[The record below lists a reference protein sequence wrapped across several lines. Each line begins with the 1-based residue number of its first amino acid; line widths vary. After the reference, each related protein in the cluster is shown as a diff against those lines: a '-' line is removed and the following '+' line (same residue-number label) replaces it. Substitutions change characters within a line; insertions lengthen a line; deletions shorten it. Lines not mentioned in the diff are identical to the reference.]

1 MTRTVSA
8 LAQMVA
14 ACNCERSV
22 SMEEIFFAGVKIE
35 QVELSTGVRIGL
47 PVRYYDWSA
56 IMAHFP
62 VPAAAVRKLLPTN
75 KLKPAQLVPGT
86 AILSLVAMEY
96 RQIADVDSYN
106 EFGIMVPVLYEPT
119 VNIPALPLLFP
130 HWFKRFGLYI
140 HHLPVT
146 TQAAYDFGVEIWGY
160 PKIVAEI
167 SFEDVGQLRRC
178 QLRAERKD
186 ILTLEVKNLVTRARP
201 MNFYSYTVKN
211 GQLLRT
217 LIQTQGQFGIAR
229 FRGGASYTLGDHPIA
244 EELRALGMGK
254 KAVECLWAPQV
265 QSMLHPAGE
274 RLPL

>member
-1 MTRTVSA
+1 
-8 LAQMVA
+8 
-14 ACNCERSV
+14 
-22 SMEEIFFAGVKIE
+22 MEKSFFAGVKIE
-35 QVELSTGVRIGL
+35 QIELSTGVRIGL

-62 VPAAAVRKLLPTN
+62 VPVSAVQKLLPTS
-75 KLKPAQLVPGT
+75 KLKPAQLLPGT
-86 AILSLVAMEY
+86 AILSMVAMEY
-96 RQIADVDSYN
+96 RQIADVAPYN
-106 EFGIMVPVLYEPT
+106 EFGIMAPVLYEPT
-119 VNIPALPLLFP
+119 VNIPGLPLLFP
-130 HWFKRFGLYI
+130 HWFRRFGLYV

-167 SFEDVGQLRRC
+167 NFEDAGRVRRC
-178 QLRAERKD
+178 RLRAGGKD
-186 ILTLEVKNLVTRARP
+186 IVTLEVKKLATRARS
-201 MNFYSYTVKN
+201 MNYYSYTVKD

-217 LIQTQGQFGIAR
+217 LIQTQGEYGIAR

-244 EELRALGMGK
+244 EELRALGIAK
-254 KAVECLWAPQV
+254 TAVECLYAPQV

>member
-1 MTRTVSA
+1 VDET
-8 LAQMVA
+8 
-14 ACNCERSV
+14 
-22 SMEEIFFAGVKIE
+22 FFAGVRIE
-35 QVELSTGVRIGL
+35 EVELSTGVRIGL
-47 PVRYYDWSA
+47 PVRYYDWSV

-62 VPAAAVRKLLPTN
+62 VPTTTVRKLLPTN
-75 KLKPAQLVPGT
+75 KLKPAQLMPGT
-86 AILSLVAMEY
+86 AILSMVAMEY
-96 RQIADVDSYN
+96 RRIADVAPYN

-119 VNIPALPLLFP
+119 ANIPGLPLLFP

-160 PKIVAEI
+160 PKILAEI
-167 SFEDVGQLRRC
+167 SFEDVGRVRRC
-178 QLRAERKD
+178 RLRAEGKD
-186 ILTLEVKNLVTRARP
+186 IVTLEVKKLATRARP
-201 MNFYSYTVKN
+201 MNFYSYTVKD

-217 LIQTQGQFGIAR
+217 LLQSQGQVGIAR

-254 KAVECLWAPQV
+254 TAVECLYAPQV
-265 QSMLHPAGE
+265 QSMLHPPGE

>member
-1 MTRTVSA
+1 
-8 LAQMVA
+8 
-14 ACNCERSV
+14 
-22 SMEEIFFAGVKIE
+22 MEETLFAGVTIE
-35 QVELSTGVRIGL
+35 QVTLSTGVRIGL
-47 PVRYYDWSA
+47 PVRYYEWSA

-62 VPAAAVRKLLPTN
+62 ASVAAVRKLLPTD

-86 AILSLVAMEY
+86 AILSMVAIEY
-96 RQIADVDSYN
+96 RRIADVAPYN

-119 VNIPALPLLFP
+119 VNIPGLPLLLP
-130 HWFKRFGLYI
+130 HWFRRFGLYV

-167 SFEDVGQLRRC
+167 CFEDVGQMRRC
-178 QLRAERKD
+178 RLRADGKD
-186 ILTLEVKNLVTRARP
+186 IVTLEVVKLATRARS
-201 MNFYSYTVKN
+201 MDFYSYTIKD
-211 GQLLRT
+211 GRLLRT
-217 LIQTQGQFGIAR
+217 RIQTQGQFGIAR

-254 KAVECLWAPQV
+254 TAVERLWAPQV

-274 RLPL
+274 RLSL